1 MSETLQYP
9 TTTTIVTD
17 AVNAGNV
24 SVTNDLLDQWAYLTP
39 SPVNAP
45 TIIAGLQRLANTYI
59 NNQAGAFWSNASL
72 AYTASP
78 VTTLVGGDKFVG
90 GCQVPDGRV
99 VFAPWN
105 VAYIGIYNPNTNTW
119 ATLATSGTGVTI
131 DQYQGAV
138 LAPDGRVIF
147 VPWTATAIGTWN
159 PVTNTWATVGGVL
172 PSGGKFCGGTVI
184 PDGRI
189 VFFASGV
196 AYYGFFNPAT
206 NTYTSAIPS
215 GNTVPTGSGHIG
227 GCLYADGRIIQPPS
241 YNYAHI
247 GIYNPVTNV
256 YTTFANARPSN
267 ANGEYDQAFMIP
279 DGRVA
284 FIPRGCNPAN
294 LGLYD
299 PRTNTF
305 TSIVGPA
312 AGTQWFISGC
322 ALPDGRVV
330 CSPAFSSYLLVF
342 NTVNNTYTTTAGLPA
357 GNAFNGM
364 CMLKDGRI
372 LGMATGSTTLGIFSG
387 FNQGIPA
394 EYVLHPFFNQNC

>member
-17 AVNAGNV
+17 AVNTGNV
-24 SVTNDLLDQWAYLTP
+24 SINSDLLDQWAYLTP
-39 SPVNAP
+39 STANAP

-72 AYTASP
+72 TYSASP
-78 VTTLVGGDKFVG
+78 VVTLAGGDKFVG
-90 GCQVPDGRV
+90 GCQLPDGRV

-105 VAYIGIYNPNTNTW
+105 VAFIGIYNPNTNIW
-119 ATLATSGTGVTI
+119 ATLATSGTGSTF
-131 DQYQGAV
+131 DQYQGCV
-138 LAPDGRVIF
+138 LAPNGRVIF
-147 VPWTATAIGTWN
+147 VPYIATAIGIYN
-159 PVTNTWATVGGVL
+159 PVTNAWSTVGGL
-172 PSGGKFCGGTVI
+172 PAGGKFCGGTVI

-189 VFFASGV
+189 VFFAANV
-196 AYYGFFNPAT
+196 AYYGIFNPAT
-206 NTYTSAIPS
+206 NTYTSVTPTGS
-215 GNTVPTGSGHIG
+215 TVPTGSGHIG

-241 YNYAHI
+241 FNYAHV

-256 YTTFANARPSN
+256 YTTVPNVRPTNAS
-267 ANGEYDQAFMIP
+267 GEYDQAFMIP

-294 LGLYD
+294 LGLFD
-299 PRTNTF
+299 PRTNAF
-305 TSIVGPA
+305 TTILGPA
-312 AGTQWFISGC
+312 AGGQWFISGC

-342 NTVNNTYTTTAGLPA
+342 NTVTNSYTTTTGLPG

-364 CMLKDGRI
+364 IILKDGRI
-372 LGMATGSTTLGIFSG
+372 IGQPSGSTKIGIFSG

>member
-9 TTTTIVTD
+9 TTTTIVAD
-17 AVNAGNV
+17 AVNTGNV
-24 SVTNDLLDQWAYLTP
+24 SVNNDLLDQWAYLTP
-39 SPVNAP
+39 STANAP
-45 TIIAGLQRLANTYI
+45 TIIAGLQRLANTYL
-59 NNQAGAFWSNASL
+59 NTQGGSFWSNASL
-72 AYTASP
+72 TYSTIATAA
-78 VTTLVGGDKFVG
+78 GQKFVG
-90 GCQVPDGRV
+90 GCQLPDGRV
-99 VFAPWN
+99 IMAPWN
-105 VAYIGIYNPNTNTW
+105 VAYIGIFNPATNLYS
-119 ATLATSGTGVTI
+119 TLATSGTGTAI
-131 DQYQGAV
+131 DQYQGCV
-138 LAPDGRVIF
+138 LAPNGRVIF
-147 VPWTATAIGTWN
+147 VPWTATAIGIYN
-159 PVTNTWATVGGVL
+159 PVTNAWSTVGGL
-172 PSGGKFCGGTVI
+172 PAGGKFCGGTVI

-189 VFFASGV
+189 VFLAAGV

-206 NTYTSAIPS
+206 NTYTSVTPTGS
-215 GNTVPTGSGHIG
+215 TVPTGSGHIG

-241 YNYAHI
+241 YNYAHV

-256 YTTFANARPSN
+256 YTTVPNVRPAN

-294 LGLYD
+294 LGLFD
-299 PRTNTF
+299 PRTNAF
-305 TSIVGPA
+305 TTIIGPA
-312 AGTQWFISGC
+312 AGTQFFISGC

-330 CSPAFSSYLLVF
+330 CSPAFSTYLLIF

-364 CMLKDGRI
+364 IMLKDGRI
-372 LGMATGSTTLGIFSG
+372 IGQPQEVAAVGIFSG